1 MIRNEDF
8 IFGLKLIEKLCHL
21 KFKVVLISSSYA
33 WIFASWHMRTTQIY
47 SSFQKLDLSM
57 QKMFWNQIQTIFLL
71 CIWYW
76 HNIIIELSQPVHSSE
91 TDNFKPDAF
100 FASWKSNEI
109 HSFDNFC
116 CELAL
121 REKHSNKYIWHKCQ
135 LQNQIRKHLCCW
147 KTHISNWIFMK
158 IVKRKCFDCSHYLE
172 MKY

>member
-8 IFGLKLIEKLCHL
+8 IFGLKLIEKMCHL

-91 TDNFKPDAF
+91 TDNFKPYGFLQVEKAMKYIHLIIF
-100 FASWKSNEI
+100 VASWHWEKNI
-109 HSFDNFC
+109 QINIFDINVNYRIKF
-116 CELAL
+116 ENIFVAG
-121 REKHSNKYIWHKCQ
+121 KYIF
-135 LQNQIRKHLCCW
+135 QIEFLW
-147 KTHISNWIFMK
+147 K
-158 IVKRKCFDCSHYLE
+158 
-172 MKY
+172 